1 MTKVVNMLLD
11 TSLLLKW
18 SQTAPKAAFAGLG
31 ALSEDSN
38 GPNLPRTVKC
48 PPVLGTQHLYWPYS
62 GGGGGFKASCPI

>member
-38 GPNLPRTVKC
+38 GPNLPRKD
-48 PPVLGTQHLYWPYS
+48 YS
-62 GGGGGFKASCPI
+62 ISKESQIHSR